1 MLVLVIGKQIHH
13 QKKLVLLTKFIF
25 EVLQA
30 ELNILDPPAVH
41 LLCDIPS
48 YLSPVNLTSTLKVLH
63 VASNAV
69 KVSLQTEKLLYIEL
83 IMCKQF
89 HV

>member
-48 YLSPVNLTSTLKVLH
+48 YLSPVNLT
-63 VASNAV
+63 
-69 KVSLQTEKLLYIEL
+69 Y
-83 IMCKQF
+83 
-89 HV
+89 